1 MTENSGWLPVTETPE
16 SGQSIWAAVLEW
28 DGENT
33 HVDFGV
39 VWDEVD
45 GLNCKL
51 SEEDQTHLWPPS
63 HVIMWMPAE
72 APRFDYRE
80 AQTDQFERW
89 LFDEHPRQNVAQE
102 RDEHG
107 KIRYVDNLTNAM
119 FEAWFAN
126 SILEKRKRQ
135 K

>member
-1 MTENSGWLPVTETPE
+1 MTKNSGWLPISQKPE
-16 SGQSIWAAVLEW
+16 SGEDIWVAVLEW
-28 DGENT
+28 TGEQV
-33 HVDFGV
+33 HVDYAV
-39 VWDEVD
+39 CWDEVE
-45 GLNCKL
+45 GLRCQLNEE
-51 SEEDQTHLWPPS
+51 SESSLWPPEN
-63 HVIMWMPAE
+63 VLMWMPAQKPE
-72 APRFDYRE
+72 FNYRE
-80 AQTDQFERW
+80 AQTDQFEKW
-89 LFDEHPRQNVAQE
+89 LFDEYPRQNVAQE